1 MDDIVI
7 FFLGAI
13 FSSLVLAMILYLD
26 YFAHEE
32 HHEEYQSDDLG
43 KEKHEQFYELDRR

>member
-26 YFAHEE
+26 HIAYEE
-32 HHEEYQSDDLG
+32 YHEEYQSDDLEK
-43 KEKHEQFYELDRR
+43 KEHE